1 MNINAT
7 LIGQAISFFVFVM
20 FCMKFIWPPIIA
32 AMEERAK
39 KIADGLS
46 AADKAAQDLQSAQ
59 ANIEA
64 ELAQAKAQVAL
75 ILEQANKRA
84 SQMIEDAKHDAKA
97 EAEKVTLAAKA
108 EIEQDKNRA
117 REELRGQVAR
127 LSIVG
132 AEKILQKSVD
142 ESAHAD
148 MLSKLAAEL

>member
-1 MNINAT
+1 M
-7 LIGQAISFFVFVM
+7 
-20 FCMKFIWPPIIA
+20 A

-39 KIADGLS
+39 KIAEGLS
-46 AADKAAQDLQSAQ
+46 AADKAAQDLESAQ

-64 ELAQAKAQVAL
+64 ELAEAKAQAAI

-84 SQMIEDAKHDAKA
+84 SQIVEDAKGDAKA
-97 EAEKVTLAAKA
+97 EADKVTLVAKA

-132 AEKILQKSVD
+132 AEKILERTVD
-142 ESAHAD
+142 ESVHAD

>member
-7 LIGQAISFFVFVM
+7 LIGQAISFFVFVI
-20 FCMKFIWPPIIA
+20 FCMKFIWPPILA

-59 ANIEA
+59 AKIDA
-64 ELAQAKAQVAL
+64 EIAQAKTQAAT

-84 SQMIEDAKHDAKA
+84 SQIVEEAKNDAKA
-97 EAEKVTLAAKA
+97 EADKVTLAAKA
-108 EIEQDKNRA
+108 EIEQEKNRA
-117 REELRGQVAR
+117 REELRGQVAK

-132 AEKILQKSVD
+132 AEKILEKSVD
-142 ESAHAD
+142 EKVHAD
-148 MLSKLAAEL
+148 MLSKLAAQL

>member
-64 ELAQAKAQVAL
+64 ELAQAKAQAAL